1 MLTQPRAESYRIID
15 PRFKVSGPKKK
26 KELAWAARAM
36 SSWFSRHGCQF
47 ALCASSRA
55 AGFSWGPGCGFF
67 SPADLREKGK
77 KKKKESMNCFLV
89 ALGDVCFSQL
99 KCVFRLTL
107 GAEERSLI
115 QQSRARLSQNT
126 FTE

>member
-1 MLTQPRAESYRIID
+1 MWLFFP
-15 PRFKVSGPKKK
+15 
-26 KELAWAARAM
+26 
-36 SSWFSRHGCQF
+36 
-47 ALCASSRA
+47 
-55 AGFSWGPGCGFF
+55 CG
-67 SPADLREKGK
+67 SERKRE